1 MKDNSFFFCK
11 IINALAYN
19 IMGEEYMQKK
29 LPKIFANSLGEI
41 HNNDTVFY
49 SADTNDLNDDRISEE
64 KEHIKKLKGTTVTQ
78 KINEIFNSPYYIY
91 KAEVDI
97 TLDSGKVT
105 KKIIGKNQQNLITM
119 ENEVIPIDTIRD
131 IEFK

>member
-1 MKDNSFFFCK
+1 
-11 IINALAYN
+11 
-19 IMGEEYMQKK
+19 MQKK
-29 LPKIFANSLGEI
+29 LPKVFANSLGEI
-41 HNNDTVFY
+41 HNNNTVFY
-49 SADTNDLNDDRISEE
+49 SVENNELNSDRNSGE
-64 KEHIKKLKGTTVTQ
+64 KENIKKLKGITVVQ

-119 ENEVIPIDTIRD
+119 ENEVIPIETIRD

>member
-1 MKDNSFFFCK
+1 
-11 IINALAYN
+11 
-19 IMGEEYMQKK
+19 MQKK
-29 LPKIFANSLGEI
+29 LPKVFANNLGEI
-41 HNNDTVFY
+41 NNNNTVFY
-49 SADTNDLNDDRISEE
+49 SADNNDLESDRNYET
-64 KEHIKKLKGTTVTQ
+64 KENIKKLKGTTVTQ

-105 KKIIGKNQQNLITM
+105 KKIIGRNQQNLITM
-119 ENEVIPIDTIRD
+119 ENEVIPIGTIRD